1 MLINQNYFLDYK
13 HAKLQ
18 IVHKNRNKRNCF
30 KLNSS
35 KQRQKPSK
43 DRREPKIMQK
53 LNSNSRVNNIRVSSL
68 INTRVSKEFILRSSL
83 GIFKAFFKVFI
94 SHHLFMNSFE
104 IKIRII
110 VGLRVMLHHPSP
122 QELEAFE
129 KLVKSDSQKSIKR
142 LEISHNV
149 LTLIRDLLLR
159 QLNLL
164 ILLDDKH
171 PLCPQLVKNVFQ
183 LGFSL
188 TCLIHSS
195 DQVLPQP

>member
-1 MLINQNYFLDYK
+1 
-13 HAKLQ
+13 
-18 IVHKNRNKRNCF
+18 
-30 KLNSS
+30 
-35 KQRQKPSK
+35 
-43 DRREPKIMQK
+43 MQK

-68 INTRVSKEFILRSSL
+68 INTRVSKEFILKSSL

-129 KLVKSDSQKSIKR
+129 KLVKSDGQKSIKR

-149 LTLIRDLLLR
+149 LTLIRDLLLH